1 MLILIQQQL
10 HSLFGI
16 DMKQLCQTNSVITVS
31 SLFSS
36 LPSSLSIS
44 LCTSFSLTLTHTHTH
59 THTHSLS
66 LSLSLSLFLL
76 LSLSLLFAPSPISS
90 QSIFTGEGR
99 RVKTQQ
105 RQGSQQIRLSLL
117 ILTVKVPSI
126 MWIFQT
132 LLVTQPLY
140 MRHRVIKTIVHL
152 SIFQVHRK
160 LGISK
165 TVVFKIF

>member
-1 MLILIQQQL
+1 MLLLIQQQL

-16 DMKQLCQTNSVITVS
+16 DMKQLCQANSVITVS

-36 LPSSLSIS
+36 FLP
-44 LCTSFSLTLTHTHTH
+44 LCFPVYLIFSHSYTHTHT
-59 THTHSLS
+59 
-66 LSLSLSLFLL
+66 LSLSLFLL
-76 LSLSLLFAPSPISS
+76 LSLSLSLLFAPSPISF
-90 QSIFTGEGR
+90 QSIFTGEER

-105 RQGSQQIRLSLL
+105 RQGSQQIRPSLL